1 MITVNMNKAKDIWKE
16 KLREERAPLLN
27 ALDVKFQRALED
39 GLDTSDIV
47 AQKKALRDVT
57 VHPDLLNA
65 QTPEELKELTLDKL
79 I

>member
-1 MITVNMNKAKDIWKE
+1 MEFRRV
-16 KLREERAPLLN
+16 LFRS
-27 ALDVKFQRALED
+27 